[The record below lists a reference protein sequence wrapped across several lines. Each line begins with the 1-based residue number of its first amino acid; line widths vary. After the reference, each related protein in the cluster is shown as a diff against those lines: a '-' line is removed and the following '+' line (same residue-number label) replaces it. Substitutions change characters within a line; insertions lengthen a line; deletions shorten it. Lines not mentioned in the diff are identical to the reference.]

1 MKVFIADD
9 SPILRER
16 LKAMLSEL
24 PGIDIIG
31 QAGNVPEAIKTIR
44 ALHPNVVILDIMM
57 PDGSGIDVLENIKK
71 ITIAPVVI
79 MLTNYSDPQYRKKCM
94 ALGAEYFFD
103 KSTDFKKA
111 GKVCE
116 QLAKSFKT
124 TNYKE
129 KLANA

>member
-16 LKAMLSEL
+16 LHFMLSEL
-24 PGIDIIG
+24 PGIKVIG
-31 QAGNVPEAIKTIR
+31 QAGNIPEAIQSIQ
-44 ALHPNVVILDIMM
+44 ALHPDAVILDICM
-57 PDGSGIDVLENIKK
+57 PGGSGIDVLKNIKK
-71 ITIAPVVI
+71 SDNAPVMI

-103 KSTDFKKA
+103 KSTEFKEA

-116 QLAKSFKT
+116 QLAKS
-124 TNYKE
+124 
-129 KLANA
+129 